1 MKAILQY
8 QEIKQASNSDRL
20 TCTARYLT
28 DMPMSDCSFQA
39 IKTAFE
45 NIATVETIENIATV
59 ETIFVDGPTGCWGV
73 EIKVRN
79 RTEPLPLL
87 LE

>member
-8 QEIKQASNSDRL
+8 QEIKQASNSDSL

-28 DMPMSDCSFQA
+28 DMPMSDCSFHA
-39 IKTAFE
+39 IKKAFE
-45 NIATVETIENIATV
+45 NIATVETV
-59 ETIFVDGPTGCWGV
+59 FVDGPTGCWGV